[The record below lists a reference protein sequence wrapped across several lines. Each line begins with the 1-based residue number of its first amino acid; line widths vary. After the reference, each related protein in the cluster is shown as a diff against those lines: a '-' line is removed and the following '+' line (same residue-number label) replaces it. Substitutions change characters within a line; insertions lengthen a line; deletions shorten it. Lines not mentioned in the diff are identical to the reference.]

1 MAGNIY
7 LIQNDKTLQPMTE
20 QPYETEDV
28 LQQLLERYPELLADD
43 QIDSAAPRRLVLISR
58 EMGVP
63 GEEEGYD
70 RWSLDHLFIDQDG
83 VPTLVEVKRGTD
95 TRIRRE
101 VVGQMLDYAANAV
114 VYWPAEKL
122 RAKFEAN
129 CTSKGNDPGRI
140 IQGLLNLPSDDAA
153 AIDAF
158 WNTVKTNLQA
168 GRIRMVFLADKVPIE
183 LQRIVEFLNSQMDPA
198 EVLAIELRQFVG
210 NNFKT
215 MVPRVFGST
224 ATANARKGVGPRET
238 RQWDEASF
246 FQELAAKGSSAA
258 VDAARA
264 ILNWSSTKASSIWW
278 GQGKELGSFVPVF
291 EYGDKEAYFFAV
303 WTNGN
308 VEIYFQHLQ
317 RRPPFDREENRL
329 ELMRRLNLIN
339 GFNLTQELLARRPS
353 RSLSLLKDPNALK
366 KFQEAIEW
374 SWSQVRAAR

>member
-7 LIQNDKTLQPMTE
+7 LIWNDASLQPLTE
-20 QPYETEDV
+20 QSYESEEI
-28 LQQLLERYPELLADD
+28 LQELLEKYPELLAGD
-43 QIDSAAPRRLVLISR
+43 QIDTAVPRRLILVSR
-58 EMGVP
+58 EIGVP
-63 GEEEGYD
+63 GEEEGFD
-70 RWSLDHLFIDQDG
+70 RWSLDHLFIDQEG
-83 VPTLVEVKRGTD
+83 IPTLVEVKRSTD

-114 VYWPAEKL
+114 VYWPAEIL

-129 CTSKGNDPGRI
+129 CTIKGNDPGRVV
-140 IQGLLNLPSDDAA
+140 QDLLNLASDDAA
-153 AIDAF
+153 TIDAF
-158 WNTVKTNLQA
+158 WGTVKTNLQA
-168 GRIRMVFLADKVPIE
+168 GRIRMVFLADKIPTE

-210 NNFKT
+210 NEFKT

-224 ATANARKGVGPRET
+224 ATANARKGVRPRET

-246 FQELAAKGSSAA
+246 FQELTAKGSPSA

-264 ILNWSSTKASSIWW
+264 ILKWSSARASIWW

-291 EYGDKEAYFFAV
+291 EYGEQEAYFFAV

-317 RRPPFDREENRL
+317 RRPPFNREESRL
-329 ELMRRLNLIN
+329 ELMNRLNLIN
-339 GFNLTQELLARRPS
+339 GFNLTKDLLTRRPT
-353 RSLSLLKDPNALK
+353 RSLTFLNDANALQ
-366 KFQEAIEW
+366 KFHEAIEW
-374 SWSQVRAAR
+374 GLAEVQAAG